1 MPKVINT
8 YRKKSSP
15 RPYPKR
21 LGKKK
26 QCKECKDPNVGDAV
40 KISDNGETLEETA
53 T

>member
-26 QCKECKDPNVGDAV
+26 QCKECKEPNVG
-40 KISDNGETLEETA
+40 KISDNGEILEETA